1 MAISIPS
8 PKDLFKAIMW
18 IIAGHD
24 EKKGKRVILLV
35 LLSMSLGANGL
46 FWYQGNERAKW
57 YKSRGLPP
65 AAPSAPK

>member
-1 MAISIPS
+1 MAIILSI
-8 PKDLFKAIMW
+8 FKPMANGITW
-18 IIAGHD
+18 VINGDDH
-24 EKKGKRVILLV
+24 KKGKRVILLV

-65 AAPSAPK
+65 AAPSATK